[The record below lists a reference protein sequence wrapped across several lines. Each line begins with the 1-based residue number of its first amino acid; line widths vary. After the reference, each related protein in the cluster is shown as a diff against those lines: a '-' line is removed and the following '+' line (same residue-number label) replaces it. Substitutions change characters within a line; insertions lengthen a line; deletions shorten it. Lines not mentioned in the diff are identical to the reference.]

1 MYWSPIHWIYFKATV
16 LILCLYFF
24 NTRQLKFRVHCCIL
38 YCLITSP
45 PLPHPFAYFLSSGCL
60 LQTPDILGVDH
71 IAVPLTPV
79 NSHWPQHCMYRIGLY
94 TKNLIY
100 TEKFGISF
108 ETQFGYMYWVTH
120 TVLSTLKSE
129 LVPFPPPPSNAY
141 ITHKLISWKKV
152 QITLNSKTGC
162 KINSYKNIARST
174 HRPFEHSSNIT
185 HNC

>member
-1 MYWSPIHWIYFKATV
+1 MTSQEKKNMYWSPIHWIYFKATV

-45 PLPHPFAYFLSSGCL
+45 PPHPFAYFLSSGCL

-79 NSHWPQHCMYRIGLY
+79 NSHWPQHCMYRVGLY

-108 ETQFGYMYWVTH
+108 EIQFGYMYWVTH

-129 LVPFPPPPSNAY
+129 LVPFHPPPPPTPVKCLY
-141 ITHKLISWKKV
+141 HTQTHFLEE
-152 QITLNSKTGC
+152 
-162 KINSYKNIARST
+162 ST
-174 HRPFEHSSNIT
+174 N
-185 HNC
+185 NNKQ